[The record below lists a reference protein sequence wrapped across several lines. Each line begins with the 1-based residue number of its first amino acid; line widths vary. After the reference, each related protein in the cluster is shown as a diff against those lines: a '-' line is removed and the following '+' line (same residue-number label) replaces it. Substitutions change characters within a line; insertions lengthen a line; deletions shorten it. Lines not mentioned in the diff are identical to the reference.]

1 MKNIENEQ
9 INEEQISEDEIQ
21 DDVEWVTD
29 NTTST
34 EYINTF
40 CYALTTMESYNVM
53 TKEDREVIDN
63 IKAKSLRIVE
73 KFINETYAE
82 LFDD

>member
-1 MKNIENEQ
+1 MAEELEDQ
-9 INEEQISEDEIQ
+9 INDEEIQ

-73 KFINETYAE
+73 KFVNETYNE

>member
-1 MKNIENEQ
+1 MAEEIIEDKAEDQ
-9 INEEQISEDEIQ
+9 EE
-21 DDVEWVTD
+21 VEWVMD
-29 NTTST
+29 NTTSS

-63 IKAKSLRIVE
+63 VKAKSLRIIE
-73 KFINETYAE
+73 KFVNETYYE

>member
-1 MKNIENEQ
+1 MAEEIEDKA
-9 INEEQISEDEIQ
+9 EEQEEI
-21 DDVEWVTD
+21 EWVVD
-29 NTTST
+29 ETSAS

-63 IKAKSLRIVE
+63 IKAKSLRIIE
-73 KFINETYAE
+73 KFVNETYAE

>member
-1 MKNIENEQ
+1 MAEEIIEDKA
-9 INEEQISEDEIQ
+9 EEQEE
-21 DDVEWVTD
+21 VEWVMD
-29 NTTST
+29 NTTAS

-40 CYALTTMESYNVM
+40 CYALATMESYNVM

-63 IKAKSLRIVE
+63 VKAKSLRIIE
-73 KFINETYAE
+73 KFVNETYYE

>member
-1 MKNIENEQ
+1 MAEELEDQ
-9 INEEQISEDEIQ
+9 IKEEEEI
-21 DDVEWVTD
+21 EWVVD
-29 NTTST
+29 ETSAS

-73 KFINETYAE
+73 KFVNETYAE

>member
-1 MKNIENEQ
+1 MKNIENEEIKIDAEDQ
-9 INEEQISEDEIQ
+9 EEQ
-21 DDVEWVTD
+21 VEWVMD
-29 NTTST
+29 ETTAS

-63 IKAKSLRIVE
+63 IKAKSLRIIE
-73 KFINETYAE
+73 KFVNETYYE

>member
-1 MKNIENEQ
+1 MAEEIIEDKA
-9 INEEQISEDEIQ
+9 EEQEEI
-21 DDVEWVTD
+21 EWVMD
-29 NTTST
+29 NTTAS

-63 IKAKSLRIVE
+63 VKAKSLRIIE
-73 KFINETYAE
+73 KFVNETYYE

>member
-1 MKNIENEQ
+1 MAEELEDQ
-9 INEEQISEDEIQ
+9 IKEEEEI
-21 DDVEWVTD
+21 EWVVD
-29 NTTST
+29 ETSAS

-63 IKAKSLRIVE
+63 IKSKSLRIVE
-73 KFINETYAE
+73 KFVNETYNE

>member
-1 MKNIENEQ
+1 MAEELEDQIKEEENE
-9 INEEQISEDEIQ
+9 
-21 DDVEWVTD
+21 VEWVVD
-29 NTTST
+29 ETTAS

-73 KFINETYAE
+73 KFVNETYFE

>member
-1 MKNIENEQ
+1 MAEELEDQ
-9 INEEQISEDEIQ
+9 INEEEEIQ
-21 DDVEWVTD
+21 WVVD
-29 NTTST
+29 ETTAS

-40 CYALTTMESYNVM
+40 CYALATIEQLNVM
-53 TKEDREVIDN
+53 TKDDREVIDN

-73 KFINETYAE
+73 KFVNETYFE

>member
-1 MKNIENEQ
+1 MAEEL
-9 INEEQISEDEIQ
+9 EEQIKEEEEI
-21 DDVEWVTD
+21 EWVVD
-29 NTTST
+29 ETTAS

-73 KFINETYAE
+73 KFVNETYFE

>member
-1 MKNIENEQ
+1 MAEEIIEDKAEDQ
-9 INEEQISEDEIQ
+9 EEI
-21 DDVEWVTD
+21 EWVVD
-29 NTTST
+29 ETSAS

-63 IKAKSLRIVE
+63 IKAKSLRIIE
-73 KFINETYAE
+73 KFVNETYAE
-82 LFDD
+82 IFDD

>member
-1 MKNIENEQ
+1 MAEEL
-9 INEEQISEDEIQ
+9 EEQIKEEEEI
-21 DDVEWVTD
+21 EWVVD
-29 NTTST
+29 ETTAS

-40 CYALTTMESYNVM
+40 CYALATMEQLNVM
-53 TKEDREVIDN
+53 TKDDREVIDN

-73 KFINETYAE
+73 KFVNETYSE

>member
-1 MKNIENEQ
+1 MADEIIEDKA
-9 INEEQISEDEIQ
+9 EEQEEI
-21 DDVEWVTD
+21 EWVVD
-29 NTTST
+29 ETSAS

-63 IKAKSLRIVE
+63 IKAKSLRIIE
-73 KFINETYAE
+73 KFVNETYYE